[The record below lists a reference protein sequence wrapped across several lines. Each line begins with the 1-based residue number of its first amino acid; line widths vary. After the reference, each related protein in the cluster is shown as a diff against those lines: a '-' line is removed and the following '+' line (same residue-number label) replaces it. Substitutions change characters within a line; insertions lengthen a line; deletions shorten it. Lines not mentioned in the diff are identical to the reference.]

1 MAIAG
6 KPSWQCVTT
15 NHIGVPHGGMFGN
28 VRRWE
33 PILAKHGMLL
43 CWSLIW
49 NVFGVYH
56 RLPGGEPVFDMHL
69 KHKDGGPI
77 PLERLLVD
85 TLVFL
90 RETTA
95 REDRSLREEGLRR
108 RNQAKQDKINAEL
121 AEERSDRAKRATDKA
136 FMALGLKPKKTMIE
150 LGN

>member
-1 MAIAG
+1 
-6 KPSWQCVTT
+6 
-15 NHIGVPHGGMFGN
+15 
-28 VRRWE
+28 
-33 PILAKHGMLL
+33 MLL